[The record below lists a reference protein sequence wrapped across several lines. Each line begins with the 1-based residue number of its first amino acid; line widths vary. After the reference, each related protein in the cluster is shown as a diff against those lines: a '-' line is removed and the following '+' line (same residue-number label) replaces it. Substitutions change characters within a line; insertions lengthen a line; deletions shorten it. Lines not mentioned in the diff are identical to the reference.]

1 MGVFYCKSLKKI
13 ASEHVELKDKMNTRD
28 MELVSLLQK
37 ELQDKPAQQLD
48 QIGIVVQVG
57 DGICKVYGL
66 IDAVYAEL
74 VIFKG
79 GNKGIVLNINE
90 DFVSIFVLSQAI
102 AVSEGEI
109 VTRTGEALKIPVG
122 AKMLGRVINA
132 LGMPIDGLGEIN
144 TTEFRFVE
152 QDSPSIIQ
160 RTPISEPLQTGILVL
175 DALVPIGKGQRELV
189 LGNRNTG
196 KTALAIDVILNQKD
210 KNVICIYV
218 SIGQRQGNL
227 ARLVHTLQEHG
238 ALEYTVVMSADA
250 SEAVLNQYLAPY
262 SGTALAEHFMY
273 QGKDVLIVYDDLT
286 NHAVAYREMSLL
298 MRRAPGR
305 EAYPGDVFYLHSRL
319 LERSACLKAGGS
331 ITSLPIIQIQED
343 DITSYIPTNLISI
356 TDGQWVLDAQLFKQG
371 MRPAVSVETSVS
383 RVGGAAQTL
392 AVKKMS
398 KALRLELA
406 QYNELLSFAQF
417 GTELDEISQKHLNR
431 GAVAVEI
438 LKQNQYV
445 HYSFVDEA
453 IILFMLRSNILDHI
467 ELQNVAL
474 FISKAISYIQ
484 SVYADLYQKI
494 QDSKDLSDDI
504 ALELK
509 AAALEFS
516 QIFKN
521 E

>member
-1 MGVFYCKSLKKI
+1 
-13 ASEHVELKDKMNTRD
+13 MNTRD
-28 MELVSLLQK
+28 IELVSLLQK
-37 ELQDKPAQQLD
+37 ELQDKPAKQLD

-74 VIFKG
+74 VAFEG

-102 AVSEGEI
+102 SVSEGEI
-109 VTRTGEALKIPVG
+109 VKRTGEALKIPVG
-122 AKMLGRVINA
+122 EAMLGRVINA
-132 LGMPIDGLGEIN
+132 LGQPIDGLGDIV
-144 TTEFRFVE
+144 TSQLRFVE
-152 QDSPSIIQ
+152 QDSPAIID
-160 RTPISEPLQTGILVL
+160 RMPICKPLQTGILVI
-175 DALVPIGKGQRELV
+175 DALVPIGKGQRELIV
-189 LGNRNTG
+189 GNRNTG

-227 ARLVHTLQEHG
+227 ARLVHKLEEHG
-238 ALEYTVVMSADA
+238 ALEHTTILSADA

-262 SGTALAEHFMY
+262 AGTALAEHFMH

-319 LERSACLKAGGS
+319 LERSANLKAGGS

-343 DITSYIPTNLISI
+343 DITAYIPTNLISI

-392 AVKKMS
+392 AVKKMAKS
-398 KALRLELA
+398 LRLELA

-417 GTELDEISQKHLNR
+417 GTELDEISQRHLNR

-438 LKQNQYV
+438 LKQEQYL

-453 IILFMLRSNILDHI
+453 IILFMLRQNMLDDI
-467 ELQNVAL
+467 PLTVMTS
-474 FISKAISYIQ
+474 FVIKCISYVK
-484 SVYADLYQKI
+484 SVYVDLYKEIEKLEDISNDVSEKLKI
-494 QDSKDLSDDI
+494 
-504 ALELK
+504 AT
-509 AAALEFS
+509 LEFA
-516 QIFKN
+516 QLFKN
-521 E
+521 EQL